1 MPSNCQVGGV
11 PPQSSAAER
20 QITSSTSSSTTK
32 ARIGTMSDFEDEM
45 DIDVPLTKDVK
56 FSTGSGEKGKRS
68 AANLPVE
75 AEDSLPWVEKYRPVT
90 LADVSG
96 HQDILATINKFVD
109 SNRLPH
115 LLLYGPPGTG
125 KTSTI
130 LALARRIYGANNM
143 RQMVLELN
151 ASDDRGI
158 DVVREQIKTFA
169 STKQIFSLGA
179 NTGGN
184 GIAAYKLIILDE
196 ADAMTNTAQMALR
209 RIMEKYTANTRFCI
223 IANYSHKLSPALLSR
238 CTRFR
243 FSPLKE
249 PDIRFLVDKVIEEEN
264 VKILPEATEALV
276 RLSKGD
282 MRRALNVL
290 QACHASSTPLQP
302 RDAPKIPEKDIVR
315 ETITM
320 ETIYNCIA
328 APPPDAIK
336 KILETLLSTSDV
348 TSCLATVNTLKV
360 AQGLALADI
369 ITALSEEMVKLEVK
383 PEVMISWLD
392 GLANIEHRVAG
403 GGSEAVQTGALV
415 GVVRNGVELM
425 G

>member
-1 MPSNCQVGGV
+1 
-11 PPQSSAAER
+11 
-20 QITSSTSSSTTK
+20 
-32 ARIGTMSDFEDEM
+32 MSDYEDEM
-45 DIDVPLTKDVK
+45 DVDGPAPSKDIT
-56 FSTGSGEKGKRS
+56 FSSDNTAKGKRS

-75 AEDSLPWVEKYRPVT
+75 AEDSLPWVEKYRPVSLT
-90 LADVSG
+90 DVSG

-130 LALARRIYGANNM
+130 LALARRIYGEQNM

-169 STKQIFSLGA
+169 STKQIFTVGA
-179 NTGGN
+179 SARPGGM
-184 GIAAYKLIILDE
+184 ASYKLIILDE

-223 IANYSHKLSPALLSR
+223 IANYTHKLSPALLSR

-249 PDIRFLVDKVIEEEN
+249 ADIRVLVDKVVMEEDI
-264 VKILPEATEALV
+264 KITSDATDALV
-276 RLSKGD
+276 KLSKGD

-302 RDAPKIPEKDIVR
+302 KNGPKIAEKDIVR
-315 ETITM
+315 DTITIQ
-320 ETIYNCIA
+320 TIYNCIA
-328 APPPDAIK
+328 APPPDAIQ
-336 KILETLLSTSDV
+336 KIAETLLSTSDV
-348 TSCLATVNTLKV
+348 SSCLSTINTLKV
-360 AQGLALADI
+360 ANGLALADI
-369 ITALSEEMVKLEVK
+369 ITALSEILTTMDVK
-383 PEVMISWLD
+383 PEAMIRWLD
-392 GLANIEHRVAG
+392 GLAEIEYRMAG
-403 GGSEAVQTGALV
+403 GGSEAIQTGAVV
-415 GVVRNGVELM
+415 GVIREGCELI

>member
-1 MPSNCQVGGV
+1 
-11 PPQSSAAER
+11 
-20 QITSSTSSSTTK
+20 
-32 ARIGTMSDFEDEM
+32 M
-45 DIDVPLTKDVK
+45 DIDAPAPSKDIT
-56 FSTGSGEKGKRS
+56 FSSGNTTKGKQS
-68 AANLPVE
+68 KANLPVE
-75 AEDSLPWVEKYRPVT
+75 AEDSLPWVEKYRPAT

-130 LALARRIYGANNM
+130 LALARRIYGAENV

-169 STKQIFSLGA
+169 STKQIFTMGQSLRTAGSGSLA
-179 NTGGN
+179 G
-184 GIAAYKLIILDE
+184 YKLIILDE
-196 ADAMTNTAQMALR
+196 ADAMTSTAQMALR

-249 PDIRFLVDKVIEEEN
+249 QDIRVLVDKVIEEEN
-264 VKILPEATEALV
+264 VKIMPEATDALV
-276 RLSKGD
+276 RL
-282 MRRALNVL
+282 
-290 QACHASSTPLQP
+290 STPLQP
-302 RDAPKIPEKDIVR
+302 RDGPKIPEKDIVR
-315 ETITM
+315 EMITT

-328 APPPDAIK
+328 APPPAAIQE
-336 KILETLLSTSDV
+336 ILNTLLSTSDV
-348 TSCLATVNTLKV
+348 TSCLSTINTLKV

-369 ITALSEEMVKLEVK
+369 ITALSEEIVKLEVK
-383 PEVMISWLD
+383 PEVMITWLD
-392 GLANIEHRVAG
+392 GLADIEHRVAG
-403 GGSEAVQTGALV
+403 GGAEAIQTGAVV
-415 GVVRNGVELM
+415 GVIRNGAELM
-425 G
+425 A